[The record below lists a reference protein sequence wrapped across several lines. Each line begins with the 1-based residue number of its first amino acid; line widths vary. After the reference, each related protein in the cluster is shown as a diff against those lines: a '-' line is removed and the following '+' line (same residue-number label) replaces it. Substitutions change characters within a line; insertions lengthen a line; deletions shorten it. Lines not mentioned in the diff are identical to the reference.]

1 METKDGGKNHFDEDL
16 TGQVEN
22 RVQER
27 KDLSN
32 VWAAFGAD
40 ALRTPRET
48 AE

>member
-1 METKDGGKNHFDEDL
+1 MEREGEGENHFDKDL

-32 VWAAFGAD
+32 VWAASAAD
-40 ALRTPRET
+40 ALKI
-48 AE
+48 